1 MTHAT
6 RSARPM
12 LLAVLLASAG
22 LAGCERG
29 SEAQTAVR
37 DAGHRFGSISAD
49 VTSHSASSYEE
60 IIRSVRP
67 HAGKQSGFGEAA
79 AVTLAQAYLGQAAQ
93 AAQQAA
99 AAEAEAMRRARV
111 IRGSLS
117 EYLTLAAVAEA
128 ASRFDATSDLGEIGG
143 LLTARRQDAATY
155 ESQKERID
163 AQIADLEARI
173 ADLRSKADAERARA
187 GELGLQ
193 MTSVNATRAAEIA
206 AEAREH
212 TLRADQFDLE
222 AQRIEGRVGQLRPS
236 AAEIGLNVQ
245 KAASQIEQ
253 LLGAQRELQARGRAA
268 QTDAAEA
275 RAAAAQALDRLGA
288 MARELAQF
296 RSEQVGPA
304 ADRVGSL
311 ISQAQGALRDAG
323 SVVQASAAATRAS
336 IAEVA
341 GSAFARRAAG
351 QNEAASLFQALADA
365 GVPGPM
371 AATAQAEREAA
382 AESDAQANEAFR
394 SAAEALRSI
403 RARGEAADEL
413 AAAAVRLDRLAGIEP
428 EAEPEDPASESW
440 DDQDSMPADDAAA
453 DGSEMTL
460 EDLLADVPEEMRDM
474 VRGQIQSQL
483 DMLASIEDPEIL
495 RATLEQLDEQ
505 ASMMPAEMA
514 PAFDFARRIIQQR
527 IDELEGGR

>member
-6 RSARPM
+6 HSARPL
-12 LLAVLLASAG
+12 LLAVLLASGG
-22 LAGCERG
+22 LAGCDKG
-29 SEAQTAVR
+29 SDAQTAVR

-49 VTSHSASSYEE
+49 VSSHSASSYEE
-60 IIRSVRP
+60 IVRSMEP
-67 HAGKQSGFGEAA
+67 HAGKADGYAEAA
-79 AVTLAQAYLGQAAQ
+79 AVTLAQAHLGQAAQ
-93 AAQQAA
+93 AAQEAA
-99 AAEAEAMRRARV
+99 SAEAESTRRVRV

-117 EYLTLAAVAEA
+117 EYITLAALAEA
-128 ASRFDATSDLGEIGG
+128 ASRFDATTDLSEISG

-155 ESQKERID
+155 ESQKAEID

-173 ADLRSKADAERARA
+173 TDLRAKAAQERSVA

-245 KAASQIEQ
+245 KASSQIEQ
-253 LLGAQRELQARGRAA
+253 LLGSQRELQARGRAA

-275 RAAAAQALDRLGA
+275 RAAAAQARERLGE
-288 MARELAQF
+288 MARELAAF
-296 RSEQVGPA
+296 RQEQVGPK
-304 ADRVGSL
+304 ADRVGTL
-311 ISQAQGALRDAG
+311 ASQAQGALRDAG
-323 SVVQASAAATRAS
+323 NVVQASAAATRAS
-336 IAEVA
+336 IAEVT

-351 QNEAASLFQALADA
+351 QNEAASIFEALAAA

-371 AATAQAEREAA
+371 TENAKAEREAA
-382 AESDAQANEAFR
+382 AESTTQATESFR
-394 SAAEALRSI
+394 AAAEALRSI
-403 RARGEAADEL
+403 RARGAAADEV

-428 EAEPEDPASESW
+428 EVAPETEEWSEEEAMPSGEGE
-440 DDQDSMPADDAAA
+440 PAD
-453 DGSEMTL
+453 GGEMSL
-460 EDLLADVPEEMRDM
+460 DDLLADLPEEMRET

-483 DMLASIEDPEIL
+483 DMLSSIDDPEIL

-514 PAFDFARRIIQQR
+514 PAFDFARRVIQQR
-527 IDELEGGR
+527 ITELEGGL